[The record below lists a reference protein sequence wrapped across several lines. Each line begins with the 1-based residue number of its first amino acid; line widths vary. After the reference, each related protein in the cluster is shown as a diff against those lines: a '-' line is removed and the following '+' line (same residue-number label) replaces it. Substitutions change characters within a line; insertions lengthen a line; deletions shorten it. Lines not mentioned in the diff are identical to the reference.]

1 MRRFLTVSIL
11 VLLPT
16 TTFGSGH
23 GPLFGGA
30 TPTLGRGGW
39 QLDQTWM
46 GRHGELPDQTDEQML
61 RTMLSVGITEDL
73 QLSVSM
79 PIPLQTPKIFMPNGR
94 MMSLM
99 STDRQF
105 ESIGTWRFRRRPTQS
120 GGRRESALIG
130 GVSFPY
136 EKYLPDGMR
145 SAPSATLAAAT
156 GYASRAH
163 YFWASGGYQRRMANH
178 GDKLGDIAYGSLVYG
193 YRPPALR
200 LEYPKPDLRF
210 FAEAVLERTSMAQHH
225 GLDVLYTGGTALFVG
240 PTALLLYK
248 AYGLQAGLLFPAYQ
262 ATNGFP
268 ERFRFAVN
276 VSYFFWMK

>member
-1 MRRFLTVSIL
+1 MRWFFSVWIL
-11 VLLPT
+11 ALLPVT
-16 TTFGSGH
+16 VFGSGH

-39 QLDQTWM
+39 QLDQAWM
-46 GRHGELPDQTDEQML
+46 GRLGDRPEVTDEQML
-61 RTMLSVGITEDL
+61 RTMLSLGITEDL

-79 PIPLQTPKIFMPNGR
+79 PIPLETPKIFMPNGR

-105 ESIGTWRFRRRPTQS
+105 ESIGTWRFRRRPTAS

-130 GVSFPY
+130 GFSVPY

-163 YFWASGGYQRRMANH
+163 YFWASGGYQRRMANE
-178 GDKLGDIAYGSLVYG
+178 GDKLGDIAYASLVYG

-200 LEYPKPDLRF
+200 LDYPKPDLRF
-210 FAEAVLERTSMAQHH
+210 FGEAVLERTSMAQHH

-248 AYGLQAGLLFPAYQ
+248 AYGLQGGVLFPVYQ
-262 ATNGFP
+262 DTNGFP
-268 ERFRFAVN
+268 ERLRFAVN

>member
-1 MRRFLTVSIL
+1 MRRLLSVCILTL
-11 VLLPT
+11 FPT
-16 TTFGSGH
+16 AAYASGH

-39 QLDQTWM
+39 QLDQAWM
-46 GRHGELPDQTDEQML
+46 GRHCERPDVTDEQMF

-79 PIPLQTPKIFMPNGR
+79 PIPLQTPTIFMPNGR
-94 MMSLM
+94 MMSMM
-99 STDRQF
+99 STDRVF
-105 ESIGTWRFRRRPTQS
+105 ESIGTWRFHRRPTGS
-120 GGRRESALIG
+120 GGRRESALTG
-130 GVSFPY
+130 GFSIPY
-136 EKYLPDGMR
+136 QDHFPDGMR
-145 SAPSATLAAAT
+145 SAPAVSLAAAT

-163 YFWASGGYQRRMANH
+163 YFWASAGYQRRMPNQ
-178 GDKLGDIAYGSLVYG
+178 GDKLGDIVYGSLVYG

-210 FAEAVLERTSMAQHH
+210 FAETTFEHTSMAQHH
-225 GLDVLYTGGTALFVG
+225 TLDVLYTGGTGVFVG

-248 AYGLQAGLLFPAYQ
+248 AYGLQGGILFPVYQ
-262 ATNGFP
+262 ETNGFP

-276 VSYFFWMK
+276 FSYFFWIK